1 MAQCGN
7 CGKTG
12 GMFEVKR
19 YNMPNR
25 QDKILCKACYQKMIR
40 TGEYHSGA
48 QRPQQQEITCFGCNK
63 PISAEF
69 KMCPYCGR
77 QVTSEPPPTAS
88 TQETKSCPS
97 CGGSVQAEF
106 KLCPYCGHKIE
117 PKASEMPHI
126 AQVEKKGKF
135 CSSCGKELKV
145 DSKFCGNC
153 GTKIS

>member
-1 MAQCGN
+1 MAQCEN

-25 QDKILCKACYQKMIR
+25 QDKILCKACYQTRIR

-48 QRPQQQEITCFGCNK
+48 QRPQQQQITCFGCNK

-69 KMCPYCGR
+69 KM
-77 QVTSEPPPTAS
+77 
-88 TQETKSCPS
+88 
-97 CGGSVQAEF
+97 
-106 KLCPYCGHKIE
+106 CPYCGHKIE

>member
-1 MAQCGN
+1 MAQCEK

-12 GMFEVKR
+12 GMFDVKR

-25 QDKILCKACYQKMIR
+25 QDKILCTACYKTMIR

-48 QRPQQQEITCFGCNK
+48 QRPQQQQITCPGCNK

-69 KMCPYCGR
+69 KMCPYCSR
-77 QVTSEPPPTAS
+77 QVISAPSHTAS
-88 TQETKSCPS
+88 TPAMKSCPS
-97 CGGSVQAEF
+97 CGGAVQDEF
-106 KLCPYCGHKIE
+106 KMCPYCGHNIE
-117 PKASEMPHI
+117 PKASETPQV

-135 CSSCGKELKV
+135 CPSCGKELKA